1 MNNRNLTIAL
11 LLGALGVAPMA
22 ALANCKADPGTL
34 IDYEGT
40 IGNKYKIGLS
50 LSFANP
56 AVGGAYFYVSQLKNI
71 TLRGTVQDGVSIK
84 LEELDAQG
92 EPSARF
98 DLTASKDCRTLEG
111 SWQKR
116 GAAASLPVSL
126 SSDGSSASRTGN
138 RYWNAGVDDDE
149 IVHRG
154 AARLWRA
161 IKEGDRKTVAA
172 QVRYPVRVTLNGR
185 SQKLRNSSQLLANYD
200 AIFSAPYRDA
210 IAEAVPRNM
219 FSNTQ
224 GIMLGKTG
232 LIWFNH
238 EGKVIS
244 FNNP

>member
-1 MNNRNLTIAL
+1 MKHRQITIAL
-11 LLGALGVAPMA
+11 LLGMLGAAPGA
-22 ALANCKADPGTL
+22 ALANCKADPREL

-50 LSFANP
+50 LTFANP
-56 AVGGAYFYVSQLKNI
+56 AVSGDYFYVSQLKNI
-71 TLRGTVQDGVSIK
+71 TLRGTVQDGTSIR

-92 EPSARF
+92 EASARF
-98 DLTASKDCRTLEG
+98 DLTASRDCRTLEG

-126 SSDGSSASRTGN
+126 TSHGSGVGTTAN
-138 RYWNAGVDDDE
+138 RYWRSGVDDDE

-154 AARLWRA
+154 VVKLWRA
-161 IKEGDRKTVAA
+161 VKEGDKKTVAA

-185 SQKLRNSSQLLANYD
+185 SQKLKNRGQLLANYD
-200 AIFSAPYRDA
+200 AIFSAPYREA
-210 IAEAVPRNM
+210 IAAAVPHNM

-224 GIMLGKTG
+224 GIMLGTTG